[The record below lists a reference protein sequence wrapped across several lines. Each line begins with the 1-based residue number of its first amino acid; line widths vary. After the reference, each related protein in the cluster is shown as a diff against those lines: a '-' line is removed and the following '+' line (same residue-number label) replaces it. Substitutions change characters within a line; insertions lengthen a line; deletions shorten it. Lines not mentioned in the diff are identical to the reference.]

1 MNLVLGH
8 DKTVAD
14 WAGEKFGVT
23 IHPGYIAWGVIDGE
37 GTLTGAIV
45 LHNFMKHGNMEMA
58 MVGAVMRPG
67 ILRTLARYVFGQL
80 GCTRCTART
89 ARSNVL
95 VRKMLPRAGF
105 QFEGV
110 QKMWYGPNKSDDAL
124 VFVLFPKNAERW
136 MK

>member
-45 LHNFMKHGNMEMA
+45 LHNFMRRGNMEMA
-58 MVGAVMRPG
+58 MVGAVVRRD
-67 ILRTLARYVFGQL
+67 ILRRLARYVFGQL

-110 QKMWYGPNKSDDAL
+110 NKRWYGPDREHDAL
-124 VFVLFPKNAERW
+124 VFALFPEQAKRW
-136 MK
+136 MA